1 MRVPEAGVF
10 GETSMRGPLDSPRM
24 APGRQILAFLVLL
37 GAALALFGCGSSEE
51 PPSGNNIDEATAG
64 SYLDKLEEVKERV
77 ADGKCDEG
85 EEQGT
90 AQSSLASLQEDVDA
104 NADESNREFTA
115 YFQDLLDRL
124 GDQIAEQCDP
134 SDGET
139 TESNSE
145 ETSSSSVAP
154 TTSISTTESETT
166 EPETTEPEEKEPETT
181 TTTTDPPEPP
191 APPEPPTSP
200 DQGGDDPGS
209 GGTAP
214 GFQPGR
220 KTAKKPKAGKK

>member
-1 MRVPEAGVF
+1 
-10 GETSMRGPLDSPRM
+10 MRGPLDSPRM

-51 PPSGNNIDEATAG
+51 PPSGDNIDQATAAT
-64 SYLDKLEEVKERV
+64 YLEKLEEVKDR
-77 ADGKCDEG
+77 AIAGKCDEG

-90 AQSSLASLQEDVDA
+90 AQSSLASLQRAVDA
-104 NADESNREFTA
+104 NADSSNEEFTA

-124 GDQIAEQCDP
+124 GDQIAEQCTP

-139 TESNSE
+139 TESNTD

-154 TTSISTTESETT
+154 TSTSTTESETT
-166 EPETTEPEEKEPETT
+166 EPETTTTTTTKPETT

-191 APPEPPTSP
+191 EPPP
-200 DQGGDDPGS
+200 PPGQGGEDPGS

-214 GFQPGR
+214 GFEPGR
-220 KTAKKPKAGKK
+220 KAAKKPKAGKK